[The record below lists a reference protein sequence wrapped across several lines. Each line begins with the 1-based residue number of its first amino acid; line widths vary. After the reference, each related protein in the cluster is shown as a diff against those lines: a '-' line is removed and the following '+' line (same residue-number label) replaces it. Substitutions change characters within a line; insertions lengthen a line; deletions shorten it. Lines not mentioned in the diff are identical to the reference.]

1 MSRNFNPSDSG
12 YNEVASRIVEF
23 REKYPEGALQPVNP
37 DQPYKVETIG
47 SATFIVYTA
56 AAYRGPDDTRPGIAT
71 AWEPFPG
78 TTPYTRNSELMNAE
92 TSAWGRAIIAVLAAD
107 AKKGISTAEEVR
119 NRQAERNPVRTD
131 RAWLARMESAING
144 ATPEQM
150 DAIAA
155 EIRAEENAGRVEVEH
170 GEHLLHLFQQ
180 RQAAHA
186 DARQTNPAQR
196 TPSPLASKAML
207 TKLHTVFNAC
217 GVKDRDEGLM
227 VISIFTGRTVSSS
240 KELTV
245 AEVKALIDTLDPL
258 AGQPDP
264 SAALDDLLKRKF
276 AEREMEESHDH
287 AA

>member
-37 DQPYKVETIG
+37 GQPYKVETIG
-47 SATFIVYTA
+47 NATFIVYTA

-119 NRQAERNPVRTD
+119 NRQAEREQQPGPRNGRQSPPRDEQGWPAASGPV
-131 RAWLARMESAING
+131 
-144 ATPEQM
+144 
-150 DAIAA
+150 
-155 EIRAEENAGRVEVEH
+155 
-170 GEHLLHLFQQ
+170 
-180 RQAAHA
+180 
-186 DARQTNPAQR
+186 
-196 TPSPLASKAML
+196 LASKAML
-207 TKLHTVFNAC
+207 AKLHTLFTAV

-227 VISIFTGRTVSSS
+227 VISLLTGRSVASS

-245 AEVKALIDTLDPL
+245 PEAKGLIDTLEPL
-258 AGQPDP
+258 TGEPDP
-264 SAALDDLLKRKF
+264 SEALNNLLQTKF
-276 AEREMEESHDH
+276 NQGESHDH